1 MDNQRRATCWSVTIN
16 MNTTK
21 RETAEEWIHVVRSKG
36 WKVSGQIEQAPTTGT
51 LHYQL
56 MVETPQTRFSAI
68 KKAFPTAHIE
78 ICRNKAALS
87 QYVEKTDTR
96 VAGLVQENDKYPSI
110 AKFWKLVYKFHD
122 VDDDSGWDKS
132 HSEVCFCDV
141 DKQLSLEGN
150 PLDWLDNI
158 TAELIRQG
166 YVVDHIITNP
176 AVRSF
181 WKKFHAAILY
191 RTRETDRQTDTVVI
205 PTTSI
210 DNASVDESVLRQTED
225 DSGGEAEGSDSPPST
240 CDESSGDEGSEG
252 TDCSS
257 DGEQDGWL

>member
-21 RETAEEWIHVVRSKG
+21 RETAEEWIHTVRSKG
-36 WKVSGQIEQAPTTGT
+36 WRVSGQIEQAPTTGT

-87 QYVEKTDTR
+87 QYVEKADTR
-96 VAGLVQENDKYPSI
+96 VAGLVQEDDKYPSI
-110 AKFWKLVYKFHD
+110 AKFWRLIYKFYD
-122 VDDDSGWDKS
+122 VEDDSGWDMCDDQ
-132 HSEVCFCDV
+132 EVMFCDA
-141 DKQLSLEGN
+141 DKQARLEKD
-150 PLDWLDNI
+150 PLAFLDDV
-158 TAELIRQG
+158 TSELIREG

-181 WKKFHAAILY
+181 WKKFYAAILF
-191 RTRETDRQTDTVVI
+191 RTRETDRQTDTVVLA
-205 PTTSI
+205 TTSI
-210 DNASVDESVLRQTED
+210 PNATQSEGDGSGDSISDR
-225 DSGGEAEGSDSPPST
+225 DSGEEDRSSSPS
-240 CDESSGDEGSEG
+240 DEGSCDEDCED

-257 DGEQDGWL
+257 DGEQGGWV

>member
-1 MDNQRRATCWSVTIN
+1 

-96 VAGLVQENDKYPSI
+96 VAGLVQENDKYPSV
-110 AKFWKLVYKFHD
+110 AKFWKLIYKFYD
-122 VDDDSGWDKS
+122 VEDDSGWDMCDDQ
-132 HSEVCFCDV
+132 EVMFCNADR
-141 DKQLSLEGN
+141 QRELEED
-150 PLDWLDNI
+150 PLAFLDQV

-181 WKKFHAAILY
+181 WKKFYPAILY
-191 RTRETDRQTDTVVI
+191 RTRETDRQTDTIVM
-205 PTTSI
+205 PTI
-210 DNASVDESVLRQTED
+210 DIANASVDESVLRQTED
-225 DSGGEAEGSDSPPST
+225 DDDREDASADSPPST

-257 DGEQDGWL
+257 DGEQGGWL

>member
-1 MDNQRRATCWSVTIN
+1 

-21 RETAEEWIHVVRSKG
+21 RETAEEWIHQVRAKG
-36 WKVSGQIEQAPTTGT
+36 WKVTGQIEQAPTTGT

-78 ICRNKAALS
+78 VCRNKRALA
-87 QYVEKTDTR
+87 QYVEKEDTR
-96 VAGLVQENDKYPSI
+96 VAELVKQNDKYPSI
-110 AKFWKLVYKFHD
+110 AKFWSLVYKFHD

-141 DKQLSLEGN
+141 DKQLALESN
-150 PLDWLDNI
+150 PLDFLDQV
-158 TAELIRQG
+158 TGELIRQG

-181 WKKFHAAILY
+181 WKKFHADILY
-191 RTRETDRQTDTVVI
+191 RTRETDRQTDTIVM
-205 PTTSI
+205 PTI
-210 DNASVDESVLRQTED
+210 DIANASVDANVLREAED
-225 DSGGEAEGSDSPPST
+225 TSSGEDEGADSAPGTDDEEGSD
-240 CDESSGDEGSEG
+240 EYSEG

-257 DGEQDGWL
+257 DGEQGGWL